1 MSDFG
6 YEEGIS
12 NQNAMTSAAI
22 RANAMSADIQKRTID
37 ELKRNLNSNLTTLNQ
52 QEKNDEVVSGS
63 KDLYSLGTDLG
74 QFYTMSSDI
83 SKAGGFK
90 SYLRGAG
97 AGDRLATISGGINKG
112 LTGVGSGISD
122 IRNNIAESSLGKAIR
137 GGTGTVV
144 KPKVM
149 GGGTRTVTTLESGAL
164 RSQNA
169 NLPLTTPAD
178 NTPTNSLSRQVQNA
192 AGAEA
197 RSDLPS
203 ARSALSARTP
213 SARTP
218 SARTPTSRTAATTQV
233 EEAAPPD
240 TVFTEGVNFDSR
252 GVRYDAE
259 ELDILGAEPSVNTAL
274 PSRQNI
280 GGGRTVEV
288 ESTGKARGFRTI
300 QSVPSPSVS
309 DDPPTFNRSSVGSN
323 PTTLNQGLN
332 VEAPVKPPSGLSVE
346 TPVESAGLN
355 VEAPVAPKSSVA
367 GSGAQPIENTPP
379 VDEELSDSDKL
390 TKRLNDG
397 LDAVNE
403 TTTKLGKLNNIA
415 GTAMGITSGV
425 EDIMK
430 ISDGDYKKMNGWNKA
445 SDITG
450 IVSGGVDAVSM
461 VLPFLAPIGGLLSG
475 ISAVTGTVGEIKTV
489 ADQKQADKDGETSDE
504 TDAKTQG
511 ASQVV
516 SPILATQGLIASRT
530 MDNTASIAPSGS
542 F

>member
-1 MSDFG
+1 MFIFLYVFIFYYLYYKMSDFG

-37 ELKRNLNSNLTTLNQ
+37 ELKRTLNSNLTTLQQ
-52 QEKNDEVVSGS
+52 QENNDEVVSGS
-63 KDLYSLGTDLG
+63 KDLYSLGTDIG
-74 QFYTMSSDI
+74 QFYTMGSEI

-97 AGDRLATISGGINKG
+97 AGDRLATIGGGINKG

-122 IRNNIAESSLGKAIR
+122 LRNNIAESSLGKAIR

-144 KPKVM
+144 RPTEM
-149 GGGTRTVTTLESGAL
+149 GGGTTAVTNIEAGAL

-192 AGAEA
+192 AGEEA

-203 ARSALSARTP
+203 ARGALSARNPRSP
-213 SARTP
+213 SIPQTVQDRVNSDPDVIALQQRVDEAKNRNLATRVSRDPDVVALQQRLDETRARN
-218 SARTPTSRTAATTQV
+218 Q
-233 EEAAPPD
+233 
-240 TVFTEGVNFDSR
+240 
-252 GVRYDAE
+252 
-259 ELDILGAEPSVNTAL
+259 
-274 PSRQNI
+274 
-280 GGGRTVEV
+280 
-288 ESTGKARGFRTI
+288 ARGIFVTNDISDPQAPR
-300 QSVPSPSVS
+300 SPPPTTA
-309 DDPPTFNRSSVGSN
+309 DPPTFNRNSVGSN
-323 PTTLNQGLN
+323 PTTLNQGIN
-332 VEAPVKPPSGLSVE
+332 VEQG
-346 TPVESAGLN
+346 TN

-367 GSGAQPIENTPP
+367 GSGAEPIENTPP
-379 VDEELSDSDKL
+379 VEEDLSESDKL

-403 TTTKLGKLNNIA
+403 TTSKIGKLNSIA
-415 GTAMGITSGV
+415 GTAMGITGGI

-445 SDITG
+445 SDIAG
-450 IVSGGVDAVSM
+450 IVGGGIDAVSM
-461 VLPFLAPIGGLLSG
+461 ALPFLAPLGGLTSAIG
-475 ISAVTGTVGEIKTV
+475 AVTGTIGEIKTV
-489 ADQKQADKDGETSDE
+489 ADQKQADKDGESSDE
-504 TDAKTQG
+504 ADAKAAG
-511 ASQVV
+511 ASTVV
-516 SPILATQGLIASRT
+516 SPILATQGLIASRS
-530 MDNTASIAPSGS
+530 MDNTASIAPSSS

>member
-37 ELKRNLNSNLTTLNQ
+37 ELKRTLNSNLTTLQQ
-52 QEKNDEVVSGS
+52 QENNDETVSGG
-63 KDLYSLGTDLG
+63 KDLYALGTDLG
-74 QFYTMSSDI
+74 QFYTMGTEI

-97 AGDRLATISGGINKG
+97 AGDRLSTIAGGINKG

-122 IRNNIAESSLGKAIR
+122 IRNNLAESSLGKAIR

-144 KPKVM
+144 KPREI
-149 GGGTRTVTTLESGAL
+149 GGGTREVTTIEPGAL

-178 NTPTNSLSRQVQNA
+178 NTPVNSLSRQVQNA
-192 AGAEA
+192 AGEEA

-203 ARSALSARTP
+203 ARGALSRRNPKSPSIPSGRSPTP
-213 SARTP
+213 VVSPEDA
-218 SARTPTSRTAATTQV
+218 STTQV
-233 EEAAPPD
+233 AQAAPPD
-240 TVFTEGVNFDSR
+240 NVFTEGDVMDSR
-252 GVRYDAE
+252 GVRYDSE
-259 ELDILGAEPSVNTAL
+259 ELDLLGSSPSVDTAL
-274 PSRQNI
+274 PSR
-280 GGGRTVEV
+280 
-288 ESTGKARGFRTI
+288 STIYKDTNETTGIVPRRAARGFRTI
-300 QSVPSPSVS
+300 EAVRSPPPTTA
-309 DDPPTFNRSSVGSN
+309 DPPKLNPPSSVGSN

-332 VEAPVKPPSGLSVE
+332 VEAPVSAPS
-346 TPVESAGLN
+346 GLN
-355 VEAPVAPKSSVA
+355 VEAPVAPRSSVA
-367 GSGAQPIENTPP
+367 GSGAEPIENTPP
-379 VDEELSDSDKL
+379 VEEDLSDSDKL

-403 TTTKLGKLNNIA
+403 TTTKIGKLNNIA
-415 GTAMGITSGV
+415 GTAMGITGGI

-445 SDITG
+445 SDIAG
-450 IVSGGVDAVSM
+450 IVSGGIDAVSM
-461 VLPFLAPIGGLLSG
+461 ALPFLAPLGSLADAIG
-475 ISAVTGTVGEIKTV
+475 AVTGTVGEIKTV
-489 ADQKQADKDGETSDE
+489 ADQKQADKDGEASDE
-504 TDAKTQG
+504 TDAKTAG
-511 ASQVV
+511 ASMAV
-516 SPILATQGLIASRT
+516 SPILATQGLIASRS
-530 MDNTASIAPSGS
+530 MDNTASIAPSGA